1 MDQTN
6 ELVGLQA
13 QAGLFDT
20 VTQTQLKSLQLNEVG
35 TVWQEGI
42 NCEAIE
48 LNAASKHEFIS
59 KVSIEFDDARLRYL
73 KIETSL
79 EQELE
84 AGFRLQS
91 FTQGSFI
98 GDEEQPIVGF
108 WGTKADL

>member
-1 MDQTN
+1 M
-6 ELVGLQA
+6 
-13 QAGLFDT
+13 
-20 VTQTQLKSLQLNEVG
+20 
-35 TVWQEGI
+35 
-42 NCEAIE
+42 
-48 LNAASKHEFIS
+48 
-59 KVSIEFDDARLRYL
+59 SIEFDDARLRYL